1 MNNSWFDEK
10 NFYDCAVNDKK
21 GVLEVFKTIE
31 QIMELLG
38 RGILDEI
45 NIKNCFNL
53 STTAQEMLTDIGYSD
68 DKIDEIYNWFNKIR
82 TILCMDGINIHRV
95 VMELEKESKLEK
107 ENKKYENI

>member
-1 MNNSWFDEK
+1 MNDSWFDEK

-38 RGILDEI
+38 SGNLEET
-45 NIKNCFNL
+45 NIKNWFNL
-53 STTAQEMLTDIGYSD
+53 STVAEEMLADIDFSD
-68 DKIDEIYNWFNKIR
+68 ETINKISCWFNKIR

-95 VMELEKESKLEK
+95 VMELEKECK
-107 ENKKYENI
+107 